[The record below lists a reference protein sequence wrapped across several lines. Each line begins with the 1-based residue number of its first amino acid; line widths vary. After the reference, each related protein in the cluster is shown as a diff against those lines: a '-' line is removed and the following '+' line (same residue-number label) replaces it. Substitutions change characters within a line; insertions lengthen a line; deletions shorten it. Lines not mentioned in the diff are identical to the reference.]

1 MVPRSGQV
9 CGPDIACGS
18 TKPISISQH
27 EDPVPMNNA
36 CGSAPFIRAARRSD
50 LAAIANLQLASWR
63 DAYKSFLP
71 PSYLRDR
78 AEQDVRAYWDRCR
91 IRPEDLLLVAFDTQD
106 EERMVGFIAVWCRPN
121 PFIDNL
127 HCDPTETGKGIGKT
141 LMAAAFK
148 QLLLRKKRTVALSV
162 ITENVRARDFYLRLG
177 GNPLKRQKEEIFGN
191 PVNVDIIV
199 WNDID
204 TMGNW

>member
-1 MVPRSGQV
+1 M
-9 CGPDIACGS
+9 
-18 TKPISISQH
+18 K
-27 EDPVPMNNA
+27 NA
-36 CGSAPFIRAARRSD
+36 CGSAPFIRTARRSD
-50 LAAIANLQLASWR
+50 LPAIASLQLASWR
-63 DAYKSFLP
+63 HAYRTFLP

-91 IRPEDLLLVAFDTQD
+91 IRAEDLLLVAFETQD

-127 HCDPTETGKGIGKT
+127 HCDPSETGKGIGKN
-141 LMAAAFK
+141 LMTVAFK

-191 PVNVDIIV
+191 PVNVDV
-199 WNDID
+199 LFWHDIEEIAK
-204 TMGNW
+204 G